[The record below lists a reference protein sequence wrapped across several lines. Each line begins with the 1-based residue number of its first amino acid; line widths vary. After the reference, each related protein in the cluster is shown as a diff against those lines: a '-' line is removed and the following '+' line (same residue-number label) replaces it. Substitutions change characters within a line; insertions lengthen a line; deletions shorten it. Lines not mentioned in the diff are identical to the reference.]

1 MDPKRPASDDNEAF
15 LTPKKLR
22 SEETEAVQ
30 VVQTSTPKSAASS
43 SSKTWPLSPVAHSGT
58 ESSQEK
64 NKVTETVAKKE
75 KKKTSARLRIPW

>member
-15 LTPKKLR
+15 LTPKNLR

-43 SSKTWPLSPVAHSGT
+43 NSKTWPPSPVAPSGT
-58 ESSQEK
+58 ESSQGK
-64 NKVTETVAKKE
+64 NKVTDSVAKKWMC
-75 KKKTSARLRIPW
+75 L